1 MGETAHHLLHAFT
14 YAPGAFHEFDQA
26 RLAELSPPDLCSTP
40 LPALLYRQPSRSVAL
55 EPTGLS
61 LSVTSTWTRSA
72 RSWVSSRRGQPRCV
86 FLTARPGSFAR
97 TWRRSGFRPAC
108 PRRIITPSAGT
119 FSRRVRS
126 SNAPQTERRPP
137 GSLICSGTC
146 IFERTKR
153 LIATRV
159 HDWAAALCLGLT
171 PAPAARKIQ
180 TRQQGGNAERAAHGG
195 IGSGHLTAAHSGA

>member
-1 MGETAHHLLHAFT
+1 MVTLLWWPDGRRSHPATPPGTGSRHRWSHHP
-14 YAPGAFHEFDQA
+14 APALVSGRDCAPSPA
-26 RLAELSPPDLCSTP
+26 RLHLRA
-40 LPALLYRQPSRSVAL
+40 
-55 EPTGLS
+55 
-61 LSVTSTWTRSA
+61 
-72 RSWVSSRRGQPRCV
+72 WVSSRRGQPRCV